1 MSQISIEDAQARF
14 GDLMDQVLDEREP
27 VMITRGRG
35 EPVALIA
42 AGELEAMMTTIH
54 LLRSWT
60 NAERVHA
67 ALERAKVEDKSVGT

>member
-35 EPVALIA
+35 EPVALIP
-42 AGELEAMMTTIH
+42 AGELEAMLTTVH
-54 LLRSWT
+54 LLRSRV
-60 NAERVHA
+60 NAGRLHA
-67 ALERAKVEDKSVGT
+67 ALERAKH

>member
-42 AGELEAMMTTIH
+42 AAELEAMMTTIH
-54 LLRSWT
+54 LLRSRA
-60 NAERVHA
+60 NAERLHA
-67 ALERAKVEDKSVGT
+67 ALERAKQLNVMADT